1 MIMEKIITQYQK
13 RLQELENFKQKVM
26 EETAIIIEHVFDE
39 PFVIGNMTYYYGIDQ
54 NGNYYVAYLDS
65 VSGEFKPIYD
75 KEQTFDYGWADFEQ
89 VARIL
94 DVINNRL
101 ETIKNNN

>member
-1 MIMEKIITQYQK
+1 MEKIITQYQK
-13 RLQELENFKQKVM
+13 KLQELEEFKANALAY
-26 EETAIIIEHVFDE
+26 TADMINLHCGDK
-39 PFVIGNMTYYYGIDQ
+39 PLVIGNTSYSCELSSGGLYIPT
-54 NGNYYVAYLDS
+54 YLDS

-75 KEQTFDYGWADFEQ
+75 KEQTFDYGWADFDQ

-101 ETIKNNN
+101 EEIKNNN

>member
-1 MIMEKIITQYQK
+1 MEKIITQYQK
-13 RLQELENFKQKVM
+13 KLQELENFKQKVM
-26 EETAIIIEHVFDE
+26 EETAIRIEQVFDK

-65 VSGEFKPIYD
+65 VSGEFLSIYD
-75 KEQTFDYGWADFEQ
+75 KEQTFDYGWADFDQ

-101 ETIKNNN
+101 EEIKNNN